1 MLKIGET
8 VRYGQS
14 GLCIVQEKC
23 EKEMAGIRQEYYV
36 LAPFSKKGSMVFVP
50 CDNKLLVEKAT
61 PLLTKE
67 EIAELVKGVREC
79 ATEWIRDFRRRSEFS
94 KKALSSADRRDPLL
108 LIKTI
113 YDHRNEEGTTSRV
126 HTTDDYFLRDA
137 ENLIYSEFAYVYG
150 VAYKEVEEKM
160 RSLFIAEWKK

>member
-23 EKEMAGIRQEYYV
+23 EKEIAGIRQEYYV

-50 CDNKLLVEKAT
+50 CDNKTLVEKAT
-61 PLLTKE
+61 PLLNKE
-67 EIAELVKGVREC
+67 EIADLVKWVL
-79 ATEWIRDFRRRSEFS
+79 ASTTEWIRDFRRRSEFS
-94 KKALSSADRRDPLL
+94 KKALSIQDLVGFGTL
-108 LIKTI
+108 
-113 YDHRNEEGTTSRV
+113 RNEEGTSPRV

-150 VAYKEVEEKM
+150 VEYKEVEEKM
-160 RSLFIAEWKK
+160 RSFFLPQEV